1 MVGAD
6 GEAVSAMNEMMLVR
20 RGRDADFHTAE
31 YRLLYSEVGE
41 NFRLA
46 FQVAVY
52 ALIANGFIIAWVAQ
66 SSKDVFSPLVIQI
79 AAVIPILLTIFA
91 FSLYRFLLWRS
102 AIIYEYLFS
111 IENSVATDG
120 LGWENFYRRLCAEG
134 RTRAGSRAIFYALFL
149 IELAIGGAF
158 AFIVY
163 KKYN

>member
-1 MVGAD
+1 MT
-6 GEAVSAMNEMMLVR
+6 EAIRVTRE
-20 RGRDADFHTAE
+20 RDADFHTGE
-31 YRLLYSEVGE
+31 YGLLYAEVGE

-66 SSKDVFSPLVIQI
+66 SAKEVFSPLVVQI

-102 AIIYEYLFS
+102 AVIYDYLYT
-111 IENSVATDG
+111 IEKAVSTDG
-120 LGWENFYRRLCAEG
+120 LGWETFYRNLCREG
-134 RTRAGSRAIFYALFL
+134 RTRQGSRTIFYLLFL
-149 IELAIGGAF
+149 IQLALGGAF

>member
-1 MVGAD
+1 
-6 GEAVSAMNEMMLVR
+6 MNEMICVSR
-20 RGRDADFHTAE
+20 ERDADFHTAE
-31 YRLLYSEVGE
+31 YGLLYAEIGE

-66 SSKDVFSPLVIQI
+66 SSKEVFSPLVIQI

-120 LGWENFYRRLCAEG
+120 LGWENFYRKLCAQG
-134 RTRAGSRAIFYALFL
+134 RTRSGSRSIFYGLFL
-149 IELAIGGAF
+149 VQLALGGAF
-158 AFIVY
+158 AFVVF

>member
-1 MVGAD
+1 
-6 GEAVSAMNEMMLVR
+6 MNEIVR
-20 RGRDADFHTAE
+20 ISPERDADFHTAE
-31 YRLLYSEVGE
+31 YQLLYSEVGE

-66 SSKDVFSPLVIQI
+66 SSKDVFSPLVVQI

-102 AIIYEYLFS
+102 AIIYEYLYT
-111 IENSVATDG
+111 IENNVAADG
-120 LGWENFYRRLCAEG
+120 LGWENFYRKLCAQG
-134 RTRAGSRAIFYALFL
+134 RTRAGSRSIFYMLFF

-158 AFIVY
+158 AFIVF